1 MSPSG
6 VLKVVSDRSATTAAA
21 CDPFEVLV
29 GGPDE
34 KQSHHAGNQLVASA
48 SKDNEKMHITWCF
61 TEGECVDNHFS
72 LNREE
77 QSTSI
82 WTPTARLQENDI
94 YWD

>member
-21 CDPFEVLV
+21 CGPFEVLV

-34 KQSHHAGNQLVASA
+34 KPPHHTANQSVVRAIKNI
-48 SKDNEKMHITWCF
+48 EKMHFTWGL
-61 TEGECVDNHFS
+61 TEGESVDNHFS

-77 QSTSI
+77 QSTPI
-82 WTPTARLQENDI
+82 WTPTARLQEDDI
-94 YWD
+94 YQD